1 MKTGNLKK
9 PFAIWKS
16 WRQPDVWMN
25 IRHYIGPEYLAV
37 LAIGILGCLILGWL
51 FYDSLGMGL
60 LMTPCNIWVLRIYEK
75 KKQEYRM
82 RILLDEFKELLQILT
97 ANLKAGYSLEHA
109 WITAEKDFRELH
121 TGDSRMGMEAQKIVQ
136 KVALNIPIE
145 QAVYEF
151 GEEIGQEDILSFA
164 EVLRTAKRS
173 GGNLVHIIENTTTII
188 AEKIEIGQE
197 IRIMLSGK
205 RLEQRI
211 MCGMPIFMLLYLR
224 MGNPGY
230 LDVLYHNVTGG
241 MIMSGCMLGTV
252 MASYWGS
259 RIMRIE
265 V

>member
-1 MKTGNLKK
+1 
-9 PFAIWKS
+9 
-16 WRQPDVWMN
+16 
-25 IRHYIGPEYLAV
+25 
-37 LAIGILGCLILGWL
+37 
-51 FYDSLGMGL
+51 
-60 LMTPCNIWVLRIYEK
+60 
-75 KKQEYRM
+75 M
-82 RILLDEFKELLQILT
+82 RVLLDEFKELLQILT

-109 WITAEKDFRELH
+109 WISAEKDFRELH
-121 TGDSRMGMEAQKIVQ
+121 TGDSRMAQEARKIVQ

-145 QAVYEF
+145 QAMFEF

-173 GGNLVHIIENTTTII
+173 GGNLVQIIENTTGII

-197 IRIMLSGK
+197 IRVMLSGK

-224 MGNPGY
+224 IGNPGY
-230 LDVLYHNVTGG
+230 LEALYHNITGG
-241 MIMSGCMLGTV
+241 LIMSGCMLGTV
-252 MASYWGS
+252 MASYWGT